1 MNGAA
6 RHREPEL
13 VEVCKQAWAATPDV
27 KIFRA
32 FEMRNDCAQES
43 IETDVWCPQEGKGK
57 GGAHRV
63 HVDASYAQHHA
74 RLVISDS

>member
-6 RHREPEL
+6 SNREPEL

-27 KIFRA
+27 KALRA
-32 FEMRNDCAQES
+32 FEMRKGCAQES
-43 IETDVWCPQEGKGK
+43 TETEGWCPQEGKGK

-63 HVDASYAQHHA
+63 HVGAS
-74 RLVISDS
+74 